1 VSSNLDAL
9 VAALTA
15 EFTLEIVFQPS
26 LPSQLTAPSVVV
38 VPSDPFLEPS
48 AVGGAGLVQ
57 ESWDVL
63 CAVSI
68 SEVAPGIDQ
77 MRDLS
82 LRVRRAASGT
92 GATWRSASGPRR
104 LAGETTAI
112 VFSINEVSFY
122 YHPEDHLA

>member
-1 VSSNLDAL
+1 MSSNLDAL

-15 EFTLEIVFQPS
+15 EFTLEVVFSPT
-26 LPSQLTAPSVVV
+26 LPSSLTAPSVVV
-38 VPSDPFLEPS
+38 TPSDPYIEPRT
-48 AVGGAGLVQ
+48 GGANLVT
-57 ESWDVL
+57 ENWDVL
-63 CAVSI
+63 VAVNI
-68 SEVAPGIDQ
+68 AEVGPGIDM

-82 LRVRRAASGT
+82 LRVRRAAAGT

-122 YHPEDHLA
+122 YNPQDHLTP